1 VEFTRVVVGNTEGT
15 EFAANWGPERT
26 RAATRV
32 WVERNLF
39 PAATMMPLDV
49 LAESVLAVFAL
60 RGYVDDIA
68 VMPRAVDLSPEM

>member
-1 VEFTRVVVGNTEGT
+1 
-15 EFAANWGPERT
+15 
-26 RAATRV
+26 
-32 WVERNLF
+32 VERNLF

-49 LAESVLAVFAL
+49 LAESVLAVFAV